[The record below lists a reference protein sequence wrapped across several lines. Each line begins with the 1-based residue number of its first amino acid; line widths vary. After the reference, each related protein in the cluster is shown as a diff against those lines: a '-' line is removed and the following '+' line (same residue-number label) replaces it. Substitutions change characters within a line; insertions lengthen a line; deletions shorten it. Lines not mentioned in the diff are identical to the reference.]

1 MHGVY
6 HLKTA
11 VEVPRGSPV
20 TAAVLMFATIRAHC
34 SRRLHHDR
42 VVGTRWVGERA
53 INLTAADG
61 DGRAEQL
68 PVGIPSERVQR
79 RRTTVQ
85 HLLDTVLEPEVVA
98 ERIFAAVEANRLY
111 ELTHGDVGEEARH
124 RAEGVLA
131 ALGHYV
137 N

>member
-1 MHGVY
+1 
-6 HLKTA
+6 
-11 VEVPRGSPV
+11 
-20 TAAVLMFATIRAHC
+20 
-34 SRRLHHDR
+34 
-42 VVGTRWVGERA
+42 VGERA

-79 RRTTVQ
+79 LRTTVQ

-98 ERIFAAVEANRLY
+98 ERIFAAVEANRVY